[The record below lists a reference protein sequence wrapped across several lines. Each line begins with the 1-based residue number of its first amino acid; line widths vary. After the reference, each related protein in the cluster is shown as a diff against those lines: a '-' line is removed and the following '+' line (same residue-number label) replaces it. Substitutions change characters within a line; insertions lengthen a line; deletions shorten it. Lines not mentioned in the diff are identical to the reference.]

1 MSFEPPSEN
10 RKISRRRFLLSAW
23 AASIVVLSGQ
33 SFSAL
38 LRFFQPMAEP
48 GSFGGKVNIGNV
60 SEFPLGSVTHVQKG
74 RFYVSHVDE
83 GILAMWHR
91 CTHLGCTVPWSDG
104 EDQFHCPCHGGLY
117 NTKGEVLGGPPP
129 RPLDLFPVEI
139 ADGDIIVDTSHVI
152 ERSQYDPAQA
162 TPV

>member
-1 MSFEPPSEN
+1 MSFEQPSED
-10 RKISRRRFLLSAW
+10 RKISRRHFLLSAW
-23 AASIVVLSGQ
+23 AASIVVLTGQ
-33 SFSAL
+33 SLSSL

-48 GSFGGKVNIGNV
+48 GSFGGKVNIGKV
-60 SEFPLGSVTHVQKG
+60 DEFPLGSITHVQKG

-83 GILAMWHR
+83 GILVMWHR
-91 CTHLGCTVPWSDG
+91 CTHLGCTVPWNNG

-129 RPLDLFPVEI
+129 RPLDIFPSEI
-139 ADGDIIVDTSHVI
+139 VDGEIIVDTSRVI
-152 ERSQYDPAQA
+152 ERHSFDVSQA